1 MKVTRCLFFIALAA
15 LAVPA
20 QALIIV
26 WKGQGTL
33 TTGNDDLR
41 TNVPVEALEPQL
53 RRAVAEV
60 NRDLPVPQ
68 VRTQVAQIQDSTIR
82 ERVFTE
88 MLMLFGGFALL
99 LACIGLHGVTSYSV
113 ARRTSEMGIRLALGA
128 QRRQVLWLVQRQ
140 VIVVALA
147 GLAIGVPLALLAAP
161 LVGALLF
168 GVAPTDYQ
176 AVVVAGVIM
185 LVVAT
190 GAGLMPARRAARMD
204 PLKALRTE

>member
-1 MKVTRCLFFIALAA
+1 M
-15 LAVPA
+15 
-20 QALIIV
+20 
-26 WKGQGTL
+26 
-33 TTGNDDLR
+33 R
-41 TNVPVEALEPQL
+41 TNLPPDVLDSQV
-53 RRAVAEV
+53 RRAVTEV
-60 NRDLPVPQ
+60 RRDLPVPQ
-68 VRTQVAQIQDSTIR
+68 ILSQVAQIQESTMR

-140 VIVVALA
+140 VIVLAVA
-147 GLAIGVPLALLAAP
+147 GLAIGVPLALMAAP

-168 GVAPTDYQ
+168 GVAPTDYAAIATAG
-176 AVVVAGVIM
+176 AVMLFVAI
-185 LVVAT
+185 
-190 GAGLMPARRAARMD
+190 GAGFMPARRAARLD

>member
-1 MKVTRCLFFIALAA
+1 
-15 LAVPA
+15 
-20 QALIIV
+20 
-26 WKGQGTL
+26 
-33 TTGNDDLR
+33 
-41 TNVPVEALEPQL
+41 VPVEVLEPQL
-53 RRAVAEV
+53 RQAVAAIS
-60 NRDLPVPQ
+60 RDLPVPQ

-82 ERVFTE
+82 ERVFAQ

-113 ARRTSEMGIRLALGA
+113 ARRASEMGIRLALGA

-147 GLAIGVPLALLAAP
+147 GLAIGVPLALLASP

-176 AVVVAGVIM
+176 TIVLAGGIM
-185 LVVAT
+185 LIVAT
-190 GAGLMPARRAARMD
+190 GAGLMPARRASRLD
-204 PLKALRTE
+204 PFKALRTE